1 MGNDVDNEAQTR
13 DQTALIAKVRR
24 WLQEV
29 VIGYNFCPFAQREFD
44 AGRVRYRVF
53 DGRKSKGAI
62 AALLDELHFL
72 DEHADIETT
81 LLILADGWRD
91 FYDYL
96 ALLDTAQ
103 QALDDA
109 GYEGVYQ
116 LASFHPD
123 YVFADEAVDDA
134 SNYTNRSPLPLL
146 HLLRESSIDRAIT
159 SDPNVDQIPER
170 NKQLARAKGAGF
182 WRSLLATIDS

>member
-1 MGNDVDNEAQTR
+1 MDSEAQ
-13 DQTALIAKVRR
+13 QQEHTAPIAKVRR

-44 AGRVRYRVF
+44 GGRVRYCVF
-53 DGRKSKGAI
+53 EGRKTKAAV

-72 DEHADIETT
+72 DQHDDIETT

-96 ALLDTAQ
+96 SLLDTAQ
-103 QALDDA
+103 QALEDA
-109 GYEGVYQ
+109 AYEGVYQ

-123 YVFADEAVDDA
+123 YMFDGEDADDA
-134 SNYTNRSPLPLL
+134 ANYTNRSPLPVL
-146 HLLRESSIDRAIT
+146 HLLRESSIERAIA
-159 SDPNVDQIPER
+159 SDPNVEQIPAH
-170 NKQLARAKGAGF
+170 NQQLTRSKGVDF
-182 WRSLLATIDS
+182 WRALLAKIAS

>member
-1 MGNDVDNEAQTR
+1 MDNEAQKLEYP
-13 DQTALIAKVRR
+13 APIAKVRR

-29 VIGYNFCPFAQREFD
+29 VIGYSFCPFAQREFD

-53 DGRKSKGAI
+53 EGRKSKGAI

-72 DEHADIETT
+72 DEHDETETT

-103 QALDDA
+103 QAL
-109 GYEGVYQ
+109 
-116 LASFHPD
+116 
-123 YVFADEAVDDA
+123 ADEAVDDA

-146 HLLRESSIDRAIT
+146 HLLRESSIERAIA

-170 NKQLARAKGAGF
+170 NKQLARAKGADF
-182 WRSLLATIDS
+182 WRGLLAKIDS

>member
-1 MGNDVDNEAQTR
+1 MDNQAQK
-13 DQTALIAKVRR
+13 QEHAAPIAKVRR

-44 AGRVRYRVF
+44 GGRVRYQVF
-53 DGRKSKGAI
+53 EGRKSKGAI
-62 AALLDELHFL
+62 AVLLDELHFL
-72 DEHADIETT
+72 DQHDETETT

-103 QALDDA
+103 QALEDA

-146 HLLRESSIDRAIT
+146 HLLRESSIERAVA
-159 SDPNVDQIPER
+159 SDPNVDHIPEC
-170 NKQLARAKGAGF
+170 NKQLARAKGADF
-182 WRSLLATIDS
+182 WRCLLEKIDS